1 MKEKDKPPVFIKFTP
16 LQVKKIEVMKKS
28 IQEPVTRKDI
38 IDGMID
44 SGYVVALKT
53 LHDAG
58 LINKKISR
66 SLLHRSLTTF
76 WMRSDQ
82 KVQRTCTDLIRS
94 TGSPHLFFVSTF
106 TCTTPDLIL
115 PKPPLY
121 EVMRTLRPPLLV
133 QRIWTY

>member
-1 MKEKDKPPVFIKFTP
+1 MSKLEAMK
-16 LQVKKIEVMKKS
+16 QSIE
-28 IQEPVTRKDI
+28 EPVTRKDI

-66 SLLHRSLTTF
+66 SLLHRSLATF

-82 KVQRTCTDLIRS
+82 KVQRACTDVIRS